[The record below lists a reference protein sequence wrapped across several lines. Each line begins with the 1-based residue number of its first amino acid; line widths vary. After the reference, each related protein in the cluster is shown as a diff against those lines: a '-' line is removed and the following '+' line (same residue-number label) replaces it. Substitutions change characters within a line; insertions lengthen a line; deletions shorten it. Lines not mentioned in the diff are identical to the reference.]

1 MIDYK
6 VNINGI
12 DVDAKFS
19 EANTEQIFLPLL
31 RRLTKMQEDKGQ
43 RLLVMLAAPPGA
55 GKSTLCSF
63 LEQLSRASLKDSEAG
78 TLDQAGSGA
87 AEASAGPA
95 DQAGSGSVEGSAGA
109 ADQAGS
115 GAAEGSA
122 GAADQAGS
130 GAAEGSA
137 GAADQAGSGAVEGR
151 AGAAEHAGSEVLEGS
166 AEDAGHAGTD
176 LLEGSAEDAGHAGTG
191 LSGLSGTGLS
201 DLLSAGAE
209 DIKPIQVIGM
219 DGFHMKQDYL
229 LSHSVERDG
238 REVRM
243 VDIKGAPVTFE
254 IGAFLDR
261 VKRVA
266 SGENC
271 GWPIYDRHLH
281 NPIDN
286 VIRVEKDIVLL
297 EGNYLLL
304 EEEGWRELSN
314 YADYTIS
321 LKADEGMLSDRLV
334 ARRLESGHP
343 EKESREFVEFSD
355 MYNARTC
362 LQKSKR
368 ADLNLRLREDGE
380 FEVI

>member
-1 MIDYK
+1 MIEYK

-12 DVDAKFS
+12 DVDARFS
-19 EANTEQIFLPLL
+19 EANRDQIFLPLL
-31 RRLTKMQEDKGQ
+31 RKLTQMQREKGK

-63 LEQLSRASLKDSEAG
+63 LEQLSVGFSGDSAALASGHSGFAHSGDSA
-78 TLDQAGSGA
+78 TL
-87 AEASAGPA
+87 AS
-95 DQAGSGSVEGSAGA
+95 DNSGSALSGDSAA
-109 ADQAGS
+109 LASDNS
-115 GAAEGSA
+115 
-122 GAADQAGS
+122 
-130 GAAEGSA
+130 
-137 GAADQAGSGAVEGR
+137 
-151 AGAAEHAGSEVLEGS
+151 
-166 AEDAGHAGTD
+166 GTD
-176 LLEGSAEDAGHAGTG
+176 
-191 LSGLSGTGLS
+191 LS

-229 LSHSVERDG
+229 LSHTAQRDG
-238 REVRM
+238 KEVRM

-254 IGAFLDR
+254 IGAFLEM
-261 VKRVA
+261 VKKVA

-281 NPIDN
+281 NPVDN
-286 VIRVEKDIVLL
+286 AIRVEKDIVLL

-304 EEEGWRELSN
+304 EEEGWTELSN

-321 LKADEGMLSDRLV
+321 LRADEKMLSERLV

-355 MYNARTC
+355 MYNARIC

-368 ADLNLRLREDGE
+368 ADLNLNLREDGE
-380 FEVI
+380 CEVI